1 MCFLVYCA
9 LSNGSIVKYIKSIS
23 ICTCMLLSIENA
35 IDTESGWG
43 GGEELGLI
51 YCACAK
57 EKRMWFNLH
66 YIHVTTIEMEDLQ
79 ENKSVL

>member
-1 MCFLVYCA
+1 M
-9 LSNGSIVKYIKSIS
+9 
-23 ICTCMLLSIENA
+23 T
-35 IDTESGWG
+35 
-43 GGEELGLI
+43 EELGLI
-51 YCACAK
+51 YCTCAK